1 MLDYYRIW
9 LIAPRLTMTAR
20 YSEDIQLPQGM
31 LTVAEVSQL
40 LHIHPNTV
48 RTWSDSGLLKAYRLG
63 HRRDRRFRPEDI
75 SKFLNV
81 MQI

>member
-1 MLDYYRIW
+1 
-9 LIAPRLTMTAR
+9 MTASYNR
-20 YSEDIQLPQGM
+20 NVSYPPGM
-31 LTVAEVSQL
+31 LTVSEVSQL

-81 MQI
+81 LQI